1 MKKNS
6 VLLIPATKAAF
17 FHTPKTVALLQENG
31 FDVTIATDVSFIEL
45 PEYLLI
51 QEYARQATKRE
62 PLLGRE
68 YFSGKGFDA
77 VLMAPYN
84 TKIALPET
92 DAPLIVAPF
101 LSGRAKMPR
110 LNKAVV
116 LKPTV
121 ELSMGRLGKGRVASP
136 EQCVE
141 AVMTALTPQD
151 FEGRTILLTAGPTI
165 EDADP
170 ARFISNRSTGR
181 MGTAIAAMA
190 ARRGAKVILVHG
202 PMVAAVPDS
211 PRIVPVPVRSA
222 EQMCAAVLEHIKKA
236 DIAILCAA
244 VADFA
249 PDTYSEEKI
258 KKGKSQS
265 FTLRMHRTPDIL
277 ATVGALEI
285 KPFLVGFAAE
295 SNDIRN
301 NALDKLQRKN
311 CDMLCANDILAPGCG
326 FATDTNSLLVFTRDG
341 NCTEIPLASK
351 QQVADK
357 MLDMILKY
365 IN

>member
-1 MKKNS
+1 MKS
-6 VLLIPATKAAF
+6 VLLISATEASF
-17 FHTPKTVALLQENG
+17 FHTPKTVALLQDNG
-31 FDVTIATDVSFIEL
+31 FDVTVASELEPVIKYASLATGKKTL
-45 PEYLLI
+45 PLM
-51 QEYARQATKRE
+51 
-62 PLLGRE
+62 
-68 YFSGKGFDA
+68 SGYSGFDA
-77 VLMAPYN
+77 VLVAPHDVKN
-84 TKIALPET
+84 ALPKT

-101 LSGRAKMPR
+101 LSGKAKSPC
-110 LNKAVV
+110 LKNAVV
-116 LKPTV
+116 LSGNATM
-121 ELSMGRLGKGRVASP
+121 SFGRLGKGRIASP

-141 AVMTALTPQD
+141 AVITTLTPQD
-151 FEGRTILLTAGPTI
+151 FAGKTILLTAGPTI

-202 PMVAAVPDS
+202 PMIAPVPVS
-211 PRIVPVPVRSA
+211 PHVIPVPVRSA
-222 EQMCAAVLEHIKKA
+222 EQMLEAVLKHIEKT

-258 KKGKSQS
+258 KKGKSQH

-277 ATVGALEI
+277 ATVGALPN

-341 NCTEIPLASK
+341 TCTEVPLASK
-351 QQVADK
+351 ADVANA
-357 MLDMILKY
+357 MLDLVLTYNI
-365 IN
+365 